1 VGERSEAWRDPEGGP
16 VAEAASGPAEAT
28 SESADAAAG
37 VAPDVANTP
46 PSPAVEAARRRRA
59 YREIRLWGDPALRS
73 TAAPVTEFDAALAAE
88 VDHQAQVLFDA
99 AGAGLAAPQIGRLR
113 RIVVYRLAEDP
124 GEPFVRILVNP
135 EIVAASPERERFEEG
150 CLSMP
155 GIYATVERAAAV
167 TVRAFDPAG
176 EPLEIDA
183 EGRHASVLQ
192 HEIDHLDGILIPDRL
207 TRPERKRYLAELRA
221 SVAGF
226 GAGDQLGGPHLE

>member
-1 VGERSEAWRDPEGGP
+1 VSERSDAPPGPADGERI
-16 VAEAASGPAEAT
+16 
-28 SESADAAAG
+28 AAA
-37 VAPDVANTP
+37 PDPAAAAEP
-46 PSPAVEAARRRRA
+46 PAVAAEDPAADLARRRRA

-73 TAAPVTEFDAALAAE
+73 RALPVADFDAALAAE
-88 VDHQAQVLFDA
+88 VDHQARVLFDA

-124 GEPFVRILVNP
+124 DEPFVRALVNP
-135 EIVAASPERERFEEG
+135 RIVAASPERELFEEG

-167 TVRAFDPAG
+167 TVRAHDPTG
-176 EPLEIDA
+176 TPIEIDA

-207 TRPERKRYLAELRA
+207 ARPERKRYLAELRA
-221 SVAGF
+221 AISSAFDAKTETGRSR
-226 GAGDQLGGPHLE
+226 A